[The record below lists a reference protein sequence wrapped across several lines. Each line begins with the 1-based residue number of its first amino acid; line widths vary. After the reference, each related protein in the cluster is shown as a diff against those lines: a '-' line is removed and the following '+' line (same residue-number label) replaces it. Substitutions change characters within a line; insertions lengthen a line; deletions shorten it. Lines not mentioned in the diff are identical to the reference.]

1 MKIVV
6 TAQGRDLTSEVDPR
20 FGRAKY
26 FIVVDVET
34 GEFTA
39 EDREGG
45 TSSLQGAGIQAGR
58 RVVELGVDSVVT
70 GHVGP
75 KAFSTL
81 QAGGVRVFVGA
92 TGSVNDAISQFKAG
106 KLECVS
112 GPDVAGHWA

>member
-1 MKIVV
+1 MKVLV
-6 TAQGRDLTSEVDPR
+6 TAQGPDLASEVDPR

-39 EDREGG
+39 EDREDNP
-45 TSSLQGAGIQAGR
+45 SALQGAGIQSGR
-58 RVVELGVDSVVT
+58 RVVELGAESVIT

-92 TGSVNDAISQFKAG
+92 TGSVSDAISQFKAG

-112 GPDVAGHWA
+112 GPDVPGHWA